1 MKRQAFTL
9 IELLVVIAIIA
20 ILAAILFPVFAQARE
35 KARQAT
41 CVSNLK
47 QIANAWLMYTQDYDE
62 TGSPMWVKS
71 NLRTGC
77 GGAGDL
83 INPNFRAPY
92 SGTPWGQ
99 YWPDLIYPYVK
110 AGRAANYDA
119 AGNPISKGNRA
130 VFTCPS
136 GDSRLTVPGGT
147 SGWGSLTYGI
157 NQSYVNYDPI
167 NPESA
172 WNAPGGGPDFLCGQD
187 PGCQSWGWGCSKG
200 ATIAKLTNPAD
211 TIMFME
217 GLFGAGPG
225 WFGGCCSLDNYPGTR
240 ETVMAGMAAAYPA
253 EGGFPAGYHPNRPL
267 KRQRLDGVGS
277 FWDYTSGTLND
288 DGTVMP
294 VPLSNDRVLYVHNG
308 VANFVF
314 ADGHVK
320 AQRVTYMRQH
330 TASSH

>member
-41 CVSNLK
+41 CTSNMK
-47 QIANAWLMYTQDYDE
+47 QIATAWLMYSQDYDE

-71 NLRTGC
+71 NLNRGC
-77 GGAGDL
+77 FPVVD
-83 INPNFRAPY
+83 PNFRAPY
-92 SGTPWGQ
+92 TGTPWGQ

-119 AGNPISKGNRA
+119 SGNPISKGNRA

-136 GDSRLTVPGGT
+136 GDSRLTIPGGT

-172 WNAPGGGPDFLCGQD
+172 G
-187 PGCQSWGWGCSKG
+187 
-200 ATIAKLTNPAD
+200 
-211 TIMFME
+211 
-217 GLFGAGPG
+217 
-225 WFGGCCSLDNYPGTR
+225 
-240 ETVMAGMAAAYPA
+240 AAAPA
-253 EGGFPAGYHPNRPL
+253 AARTSCAGRTRVVRAGDGAARRGRPSPNLPILRIPSCSW
-267 KRQRLDGVGS
+267 KV
-277 FWDYTSGTLND
+277 W
-288 DGTVMP
+288 
-294 VPLSNDRVLYVHNG
+294 
-308 VANFVF
+308 
-314 ADGHVK
+314 
-320 AQRVTYMRQH
+320 
-330 TASSH
+330 